1 MTARTV
7 LVLAVVMGVINE
19 ELPAALKRSLTWTI
33 APASVDKYFVSNA

>member
-1 MTARTV
+1 MAARAV
-7 LVLAVVMGVINE
+7 EVPGVVMGVINE